1 MTIKRKN
8 RTLRHLVVFAL
19 ERYFLETTKNPQG
32 LKGFRAQ
39 LFRMKL
45 SLDYDRKLDRKAG
58 ADAAY
63 FRSVS
68 QAWGM
73 IKDMKKPLVKEGS
86 FFEKDA
92 DGAFYFAKSEA

>member
-73 IKDMKKPLVKEGS
+73 IKDMTAKM
-86 FFEKDA
+86 A
-92 DGAFYFAKSEA
+92 WGAKRRILRMCWRDF